1 MHDQE
6 AEDLVMNA
14 NAEFAYP
21 ERTTWT
27 PSQESIFQQK
37 LPRWLEVRPYASEDT
52 TTILVFIVRPL

>member
-37 LPRWLEVRPYASEDT
+37 SQRWLEVRPHAS
-52 TTILVFIVRPL
+52 